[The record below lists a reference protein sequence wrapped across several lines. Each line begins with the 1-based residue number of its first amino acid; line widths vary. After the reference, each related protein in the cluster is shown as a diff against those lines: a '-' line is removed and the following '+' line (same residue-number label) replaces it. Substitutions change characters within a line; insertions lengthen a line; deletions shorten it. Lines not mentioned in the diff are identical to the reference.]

1 MPNRRAP
8 LRLLFDEN
16 LPWRVAEAL
25 QALEF
30 QVSYVGMEVNGE
42 VPLPRGSPDGDVLDH
57 ARRTNQIVATSDL
70 GMIILCAEG
79 AQSVVW
85 IDDRKRP
92 LGRAEMVL
100 LVFKQIHD
108 WQDRVEKADRSLCLR
123 AMRTKTSTLELD
135 EAARLVRDRKRRISA
150 ARKPI
155 KKPAPLGP
163 LLNRDDSESGG

>member
-1 MPNRRAP
+1 MSNRRAR

-30 QVSYVGMEVNGE
+30 QVSYVGMEVDGD
-42 VPLPRGSPDGDVLDH
+42 VPLPRGSPDGAVLDH

-70 GMIILCAEG
+70 GMIILCTER

-85 IDDRKRP
+85 IDDRTRH

-108 WQDRVEKADRSLCLR
+108 WQERVENTDGSVCLR
-123 AMRTKTSTLELD
+123 AMRTKTNTLELE

-150 ARKPI
+150 ARKPT
-155 KKPAPLGP
+155 KRATPPGP
-163 LLNRDDSESGG
+163 LFPQHEESTEG